1 MGLRRSA
8 KESQREYLST
18 VGLPW
23 LKTDAL
29 RHDFTRLLFAIMAS
43 AGRRQQVQELRRL
56 AKEYDVERVADNA
69 NKEKVTGVV
78 DALRDCELGE
88 EDESTLDAAW
98 AAYLATFGPSEPVAA
113 PDEPDETRWKFK
125 AGQLT
130 YNSTVG
136 DWASRSKDTLGALF
150 TRLVAFIK
158 SALSSHSQPW

>member
-1 MGLRRSA
+1 MSICRPSA
-8 KESQREYLST
+8 FLGSRQTLCVMISLATYC
-18 VGLPW
+18 
-23 LKTDAL
+23 
-29 RHDFTRLLFAIMAS
+29 LLFAIMAS
-43 AGRRQQVQELRRL
+43 AGWRQQVQELRRL

-69 NKEKVTGVV
+69 NKEKVTGMV
-78 DALRDCELGE
+78 DALRDCELVK

>member
-1 MGLRRSA
+1 M
-8 KESQREYLST
+8 
-18 VGLPW
+18 
-23 LKTDAL
+23 
-29 RHDFTRLLFAIMAS
+29 
-43 AGRRQQVQELRRL
+43 
-56 AKEYDVERVADNA
+56 
-69 NKEKVTGVV
+69 V
-78 DALRDCELGE
+78 DALRDCELVK

-125 AGQLT
+125 AGRLT

-158 SALSSHSQPW
+158 SALSSHVTCTRAPPIVLTKRHVGEGARRPAGGRPAF